1 MNKFF
6 SPALYCGLLLSG
18 GKALA
23 VGTDLLKR
31 LDDEKIIGQEKT
43 NPFIAPETAT
53 TPQKAAVDL
62 PQSQA
67 SKPADPV
74 PRASAVKSDK
84 AAGIDP
90 AKITRLNDALR
101 QANSTITALNK
112 QLSVLEREKASLEQ
126 AVAHEKDRV
135 AEKDR
140 RSPGLNRNRMAV
152 RKNLLSKAS
161 LRHYQSLLTSRNK
174 KTRNWRNNC
183 VKPTRS
189 MPR

>member
-6 SPALYCGLLLSG
+6 SAALYCGLLLSG

-43 NPFIAPETAT
+43 NPFIASETAT
-53 TPQKAAVDL
+53 TPQKAVVDL

-135 AEKDR
+135 AEKEQALAR
-140 RSPGLNRNRMAV
+140 LKLKWFTEFGHLNRGDM
-152 RKNLLSKAS
+152 
-161 LRHYQSLLTSRNK
+161 LTSEQHRCHNEK
-174 KTRNWRNNC
+174 KKFQRR
-183 VKPTRS
+183 V
-189 MPR
+189 